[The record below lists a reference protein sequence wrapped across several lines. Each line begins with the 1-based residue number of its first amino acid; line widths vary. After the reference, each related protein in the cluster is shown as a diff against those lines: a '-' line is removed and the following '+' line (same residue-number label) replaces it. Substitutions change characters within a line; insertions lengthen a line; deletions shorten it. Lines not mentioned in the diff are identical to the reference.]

1 MFTII
6 LQGRVKPMF
15 EVWTEKYRP
24 KVFNEIIG
32 QEEIVRTVKAMVES
46 GNIPHM
52 LFAGPAGVG
61 KTTLA
66 LVVARTLYGKNWKD
80 NTLELNASDERGI
93 DVIRHKVKD
102 FARTKPIGGA
112 PFKLVILDEA
122 DALTSEAQQ
131 ALRRIMENFSSTCRF
146 ILICNYSSKIID
158 PIQSRTAVFRF
169 RLLPK
174 ESVLERLKFI
184 ARNEGLKIEDR
195 AIEAIFEIS
204 EGDMRRAINILQACA
219 AVSKEITED
228 LVYTV
233 SSVAKPEE
241 LKEILSKALAGD
253 FLKARE
259 MLADVMLK
267 YGLSGEDI
275 IRQIQRVVIKLDVD
289 DEIKVKMIDQI
300 GEIEYRLTQGSDPF
314 IQLDSLLAQ
323 LAYIGKGK

>member
-1 MFTII
+1 
-6 LQGRVKPMF
+6 MF

-24 KVFNEIIG
+24 KVFDEIIG
-32 QEEIVRTVKAMVES
+32 QEDIVRTVKAMVES

-66 LVVARTLYGKNWKD
+66 LVIARALYGENWRD

-169 RLLPK
+169 RPLPK
-174 ESVLERLKFI
+174 DAVLERLRFI
-184 ARNEGLKIEDR
+184 AESEGLEIDED
-195 AIEAIFEIS
+195 ALEAIFDIS
-204 EGDMRRAINILQACA
+204 EGDMRRAINTLQACA
-219 AVSKEITED
+219 AVSKKIEKD
-228 LVYTV
+228 LVYQVT
-233 SSVAKPEE
+233 SVAKPEE
-241 LKEILSKALAGD
+241 VEEILNLALKGE
-253 FLKARE
+253 FLKARD
-259 MLADVMLK
+259 LLSDVMLK
-267 YGLSGEDI
+267 YGLAGEDI
-275 IRQIQRVVIKLDVD
+275 IKQIQRRIITMNLP
-289 DEIKVKMIDQI
+289 DELKVKMIDII
-300 GEIEYRLTQGSDPF
+300 GEVEFRMVEGADPM
-314 IQLDSLLAQ
+314 IQLDSLLAH
-323 LAYIGKGK
+323 LALLGKTHSK

>member
-1 MFTII
+1 
-6 LQGRVKPMF
+6 MF

-24 KVFNEIIG
+24 KAFDEIIG
-32 QEEIVRTVKAMVES
+32 QEDIIRTVKAMVES

-66 LVVARTLYGKNWKD
+66 LVIARTLYGENWRD

-112 PFKLVILDEA
+112 PFKLIILDEA

-169 RLLPK
+169 RPLPK
-174 ESVLERLKFI
+174 KAVLERLKFI
-184 ARNEGLKIEDR
+184 AESEGLNIDED
-195 AIEAIFEIS
+195 ALEAIYEIS
-204 EGDMRRAINILQACA
+204 EGDMRRTINTLQACA
-219 AVSKEITED
+219 AVSKDINKD

-241 LKEILSKALAGD
+241 LKEILNKALVGD

-267 YGLSGEDI
+267 YGLSGEDVI
-275 IRQIQRVVIKLDVD
+275 KQIQRVVINLDVD
-289 DEIKVKMIDQI
+289 DETKVKMIDQI

-314 IQLDSLLAQ
+314 IQLDALLAQ
-323 LAYIGKGK
+323 LAYIGKSRSS

>member
-1 MFTII
+1 
-6 LQGRVKPMF
+6 MF

-24 KVFNEIIG
+24 KVFDEIIG
-32 QEEIVRTVKAMVES
+32 QEDIVRTVKAMVES

-66 LVVARTLYGKNWKD
+66 LVVARALYGGNWRD

-169 RLLPK
+169 RPLPK

-184 ARNEGLKIEDR
+184 AESEGLKIDDK
-195 AIEAIFEIS
+195 ALEAIFDIS
-204 EGDMRRAINILQACA
+204 EGDMRRAINTLQACA
-219 AVSKEITED
+219 AVSKEITKD

-241 LKEILSKALAGD
+241 LKEILNKALAGD

-267 YGLSGEDI
+267 YGLSGEDVI
-275 IRQIQRVVIKLDVD
+275 KQIQRVVIGLDVD
-289 DEIKVKMIDQI
+289 DETKVKMIDQI

-314 IQLDSLLAQ
+314 IQLDALLAQ
-323 LAYIGKGK
+323 LAYIGKKK